1 MKNWFTSIGYHTLP
15 GLCVLCQARSL
26 RKLDLCGHC
35 QRDLRRPKKPCWQ
48 CGLEHSENT
57 DTCNACVLSPPPYS
71 HCFSL
76 YRYEFPISALINRFK
91 NQHKLSVGKV
101 LSTLLARGY
110 VKQHFLFPDF
120 WVPVP
125 LHSSIKQARGFNQA
139 EELALS
145 LAELSAKP
153 LLLGGIERVKKT
165 QNQKQLGS
173 LERQANM
180 KNAFACCIDLHG
192 KTIGIVDDVITTG
205 ATVGALT
212 TTLLDA
218 GAADV
223 QVVCVAR
230 TPAK

>member
-1 MKNWFTSIGYHTLP
+1 
-15 GLCVLCQARSL
+15 
-26 RKLDLCGHC
+26 
-35 QRDLRRPKKPCWQ
+35 
-48 CGLEHSENT
+48 
-57 DTCNACVLSPPPYS
+57 
-71 HCFSL
+71 
-76 YRYEFPISALINRFK
+76 
-91 NQHKLSVGKV
+91 V